1 MADEMA
7 DGQDGDTGEAVTGE
21 LVSLDLGLSAR
32 IAALHCALEAV
43 KLMPS
48 GIGDPAEVVLG
59 TADRFHAWLTQDSE
73 SA

>member
-7 DGQDGDTGEAVTGE
+7 DGQDGDTGEAVAGE
-21 LVSLDLGLSAR
+21 LISLDLGLSAR
-32 IAALHCALEAV
+32 IAALHGAIEV
-43 KLMPS
+43 VQLMPPTRD
-48 GIGDPAEVVLG
+48 DPTEVVLG